1 MINKIAP
8 TELINRSV
16 MMFFIKNETINTAEA
31 KYPTH
36 SVKEIASI
44 IIFLGC
50 KYRIMIGSCDYLLKQ
65 SIYNSICNPDFSVI
79 EIHFLL

>member
-16 MMFFIKNETINTAEA
+16 MIFFIKNETINTAEA

-36 SVKEIASI
+36 SVKENASI
-44 IIFLGC
+44 IIFLGH
-50 KYRIMIGSCDYLLKQ
+50 KYSLQLGYKHNLGL
-65 SIYNSICNPDFSVI
+65 
-79 EIHFLL
+79 